1 MGRLALCLTALT
13 ALAACAPPPPALI
26 GSTAPEVTSAP
37 YPALAPIDAL
47 LAAAPAA
54 PAADPAAATAGRAA
68 ALRARAARLRAIQP
82 SS

>member
-13 ALAACAPPPPALI
+13 SLAACAPPPPALV

-47 LAAAPAA
+47 LASVPAA
-54 PAADPAAATAGRAA
+54 PVTDPATATASRAA

-82 SS
+82 GT